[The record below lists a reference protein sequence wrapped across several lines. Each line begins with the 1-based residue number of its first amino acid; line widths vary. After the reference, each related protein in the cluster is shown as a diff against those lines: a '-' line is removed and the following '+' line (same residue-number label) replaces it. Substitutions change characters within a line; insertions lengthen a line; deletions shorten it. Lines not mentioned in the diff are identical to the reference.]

1 MYRVSI
7 IIPAYNSE
15 ETIELCL
22 EKVINESKNF
32 ESEIIVV
39 DDNSDDRTAEI
50 VKKFKSVKGD
60 VKDTV
65 IGSFKQYPIKIAWA
79 ITIHK
84 SQGQTFDKFIV
95 DMSTGAFAH
104 GQTYVALSR
113 ATNFKGI
120 YLKSSIKL
128 SDIKFDK
135 RILNFI
141 DE

>member
-104 GQTYVALSR
+104 GQT
-113 ATNFKGI
+113 
-120 YLKSSIKL
+120 
-128 SDIKFDK
+128 
-135 RILNFI
+135 
-141 DE
+141 